1 MKKNKVNFIVQAAVI
16 AALYVVLTF
25 LAAALGISSGVI
37 QCRLSEAL
45 SVLPAFLPAAI
56 PGLFVGCLIANITTG
71 AVIFDVVFGSIAT
84 LVGAV
89 GTYFVAKKSK
99 RVWLYPIPTVVANTV
114 IVPFVLKYAYGFPDA
129 FWFIILT
136 VLAGELI
143 SAEFLGTLLGCA
155 LKKRKII

>member
-1 MKKNKVNFIVQAAVI
+1 MKKTKVNFIVQAAVI

-45 SVLPAFLPAAI
+45 TVLPAFLPAAI

-84 LVGAV
+84 LVGAI
-89 GTYFVAKKSK
+89 GTYLIGKKSK
-99 RVWLYPIPTVVANTV
+99 CVWLYPIPTVVANTV

-143 SAEFLGTLLGCA
+143 SAQLLGTLLGCA